1 MKNWQV
7 AKMKITDEQIQN
19 LYEQEKKRVLEISD
33 ETVFGKNL
41 WNYYQF
47 VSWAKWY
54 PDRFVELFKSG
65 LTYA

>member
-1 MKNWQV
+1 MKNWRV

-19 LYEQEKKRVLEISD
+19 LYEQEKQRVLEISD

-47 VSWAKWY
+47 VSWAKW
-54 PDRFVELFKSG
+54 
-65 LTYA
+65 

>member
-7 AKMKITDEQIQN
+7 AKMKITDEQIRN
-19 LYEQEKKRVLEISD
+19 LYEQEKQRVLEISD

-47 VSWAKWY
+47 ASWAKW
-54 PDRFVELFKSG
+54 
-65 LTYA
+65 